1 MKLTPKIQKAINI
14 ATEKH
19 HGQSRKGKEIPY
31 IVHPFSVALIL
42 SEYTHNEDIIAAGL
56 MHDVLEDVRDYNF
69 DDLKN
74 DLGEKIARIVRE
86 VSEDID
92 PNMEDPKTTWDYRK
106 HKYLEDLK
114 TESYEAM
121 MITAADKIHN
131 LNSLIEA
138 YGEHGEK
145 LWEKFNAP
153 IEKKL
158 WFYEEVLNVLKSRLN
173 NEIVRE
179 LQKIYKRANRIMINK
194 KD

>member
-1 MKLTPKIQKAINI
+1 MKLTTKIQKAINV
-14 ATEKH
+14 AAEKH

-42 SEYTHNEDIIAAGL
+42 SEYTHNEDIISAGL
-56 MHDVLEDVRDYNF
+56 MHDVLEDVKDYSFN
-69 DDLKN
+69 DLKN
-74 DLGEKIARIVRE
+74 DLGEKIARIVEE

-92 PNMEDPKTTWDYRK
+92 LNTEDQKATWDYRK

-138 YGEHGEK
+138 YGVHGEK
-145 LWEKFNAP
+145 IWEKFNAP
-153 IEKKL
+153 AEKKL
-158 WFYEEVLNVLKSRLN
+158 WFYREVLHVLRGRLN

-179 LQKIYKRANRIMINK
+179 LEKVYKRAKRITTK
-194 KD
+194 RAD

>member
-121 MITAADKIHN
+121 MITAAEFI
-131 LNSLIEA
+131 I
-138 YGEHGEK
+138 
-145 LWEKFNAP
+145 
-153 IEKKL
+153 
-158 WFYEEVLNVLKSRLN
+158 
-173 NEIVRE
+173 
-179 LQKIYKRANRIMINK
+179 
-194 KD
+194 